1 MADKNETF
9 YYELDVFSQTDWSDH
24 EHFAFTGPTYEAV
37 MEKARKYN
45 VDVTDLDRWNTTLYV
60 TGDSTADGGS
70 GIVASCSLI
79 TCYNRKLTDKV
90 AWGGEWSIDED
101 PIPSVVAAE
110 AANVADGK
118 D

>member
-60 TGDSTADGGS
+60 TGDSTLNAF
-70 GIVASCSLI
+70 
-79 TCYNRKLTDKV
+79 
-90 AWGGEWSIDED
+90 SI
-101 PIPSVVAAE
+101 AAE
-110 AANVADGK
+110 EEGQLDPLSTPRIVS
-118 D
+118 